1 MNKQYDDD
9 KGGIDSNT
17 VGVYRTAATV
27 KGGRRFS
34 FSAMIVCGDRHGRVG
49 LGYGKANQVP
59 NAIEK
64 AQKKAKREMRKF
76 PLTGTTIPHEVTG
89 RFGACSV
96 RLVPASPGT
105 GVIAGAAVR
114 AVLDLLGVQD
124 CLSKAYGSTNNKN
137 LTKAVIDGL
146 QQLRSRETV
155 QALRKVTIKKT
166 HTEQSHEAVPSVVV
180 EDVETEVSSEEAA
193 E

>member
-1 MNKQYDDD
+1 MDRKYEEDRS
-9 KGGIDSNT
+9 GIESNT

-34 FSAMIVCGDRHGRVG
+34 FSAMIVCGDREGKVG

-64 AQKKAKREMRKF
+64 AQKKAKREMREF

-146 QQLRSRETV
+146 RQLRSRETV
-155 QALRKVTIKKT
+155 ERLRKVTIDKT
-166 HTEQSHEAVPSVVV
+166 HTETSHEKTPVAV
-180 EDVETEVSSEEAA
+180 DVSRNEENISEEVTA
-193 E
+193 

>member
-1 MNKQYDDD
+1 MTMD
-9 KGGIDSNT
+9 KNYEEDRSGIESNT

-34 FSAMIVCGDRHGRVG
+34 FSAMIVCGDRQGKVG

-64 AQKKAKREMRKF
+64 AQKKAKRAMRPF

-114 AVLDLLGVQD
+114 AVLDLVGVKD

-137 LTKAVIDGL
+137 LTKAVMNGL
-146 QQLRSRETV
+146 EQLRSRSQIE
-155 QALRKVTIKKT
+155 ALRKVSIEKT
-166 HTEQSHEAVPSVVV
+166 HAEEAHEAVQSTQ
-180 EDVETEVSSEEAA
+180 VETAHAEAA
-193 E
+193 AE